1 MEDINVSLEPL
12 NYTEAMVI
20 WNTGKE
26 NMHPMNNLTN
36 EAWKVNTQDQ
46 CNKIIGLSE
55 SDRFHISI
63 TGISTF

>member
-1 MEDINVSLEPL
+1 MMEFINVSLEPL

-36 EAWKVNTQDQ
+36 EAWKVNTQEQ
-46 CNKIIGLSE
+46 CKKNMELS
-55 SDRFHISI
+55 
-63 TGISTF
+63 